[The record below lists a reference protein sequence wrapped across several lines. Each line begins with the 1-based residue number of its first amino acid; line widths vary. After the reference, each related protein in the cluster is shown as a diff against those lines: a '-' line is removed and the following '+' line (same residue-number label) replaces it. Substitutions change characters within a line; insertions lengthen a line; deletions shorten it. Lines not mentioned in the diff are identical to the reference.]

1 MIYIDKD
8 INSIFFLAFFFLLSA
23 LTTGAKQILVLI
35 SYGQLHIV
43 LRPNHFFE
51 IRIAHGS
58 LAEMAESQ
66 AIPDQNCQNKILWES
81 LPNHQQI
88 IWEKYMLYHL

>member
-1 MIYIDKD
+1 M
-8 INSIFFLAFFFLLSA
+8 
-23 LTTGAKQILVLI
+23 
-35 SYGQLHIV
+35 